1 MLKAV
6 QIGNSLPFSFPVD
19 PTAVFESGMIA
30 ELKIIGND
38 IVAGVSSGLAP
49 LGIIDDINTKAF
61 SQPQIDEEVIF
72 GPDLIGTPVAGPGGQ
87 LITSHDI
94 MTTLQNPSIIKGSF
108 VSNYPV
114 IINYKNGV
122 AKIPAGSF
130 LNYKMSTNPTDPLD
144 SIRIIVS
151 YLYQVPDL
159 PGDNTTLGSGR
170 VTIWFQRAIWQTDQ
184 FDTTQGYPINATLFC
199 GLDGKLTTKQ
209 PTPNHPGIA
218 FVTGP
223 PTANS
228 VLLEFMYM

>member
-1 MLKAV
+1 MLKIV
-6 QIGNSLPFSFPVD
+6 QAGNSLPFSYPVD

-38 IVAGVSSGLAP
+38 LVAGVSSGLAP

-61 SQPQIDEEVIF
+61 TQPQIDEEVIF
-72 GPDLIGTPVAGPGGQ
+72 GPDLIGTPVVGPGGQ
-87 LITSHDI
+87 LITSHDV
-94 MTTLQNPSIIKGSF
+94 MTTLQNPSIVKSSF

-114 IINYKNGV
+114 IINVKNGV
-122 AKIPAGSF
+122 VKVPTGSV
-130 LNYKMSTNPTDPLD
+130 LNYASIAGGTLD

-151 YLYQVPDL
+151 YIYQVPDL

-170 VTIWFQRAIWQTDQ
+170 ITIWFQRGIWQTDQ
-184 FDTTQGYPINATLFC
+184 FDTTQGYPLNATLFC
-199 GLDGKLTTKQ
+199 GLDGRLTSKQ

-223 PTANS
+223 PTADS
-228 VLLEFMYM
+228 ILLEFLWM

>member
-1 MLKAV
+1 MLKPI
-6 QIGNSLPFSFPVD
+6 QIGNSLAFSYPVD
-19 PTAVFESGMIA
+19 PSAVFEAGMIA

-38 IVAGVSSGLAP
+38 IVCGVSSGLAP
-49 LGIIDDINTKAF
+49 IGIIDDVNTKAY
-61 SQPQIDEEVIF
+61 SQPQVDEEVIF
-72 GPDLIGTPVAGPGGQ
+72 GPELIGPPVVGPGGQ
-87 LITSHDI
+87 LVTATDNLAV
-94 MTTLQNPSIIKGSF
+94 LQNPSIIKNSF

-114 IINYKNGV
+114 VINYRNGV

-130 LNYKMSTNPTDPLD
+130 LNYASIVGGTLD

-170 VTIWFQRAIWQTDQ
+170 VTVWFQRSIWQTDQ
-184 FDTTQGYPINATLFC
+184 YDTTQGYPLNATLFC

-218 FVTGP
+218 IVTGP

-228 VLLEFMYM
+228 ILLEFIWV

>member
-1 MLKAV
+1 MLRAI
-6 QIGNSLPFSFPVD
+6 QIGNSSPLSYPVD
-19 PTAVFESGMIA
+19 PSAVFEAGQIA
-30 ELKIIGND
+30 ELKTIGND
-38 IVAGVSSGLAP
+38 LVVGVSSGISP

-61 SQPQIDEEVIF
+61 SQPAIDEEVIF
-72 GPDLIGTPVAGPGGQ
+72 GPDLIGTPISGPGGQ
-87 LITSHDI
+87 LVTATDN

-122 AKIPAGSF
+122 AKLPAGSF
-130 LNYKMSTNPTDPLD
+130 LNYRINPDPMAPLD

-170 VTIWFQRAIWQTDQ
+170 ITVWFQRAVWQTDQ
-184 FDTTQGYPINATLFC
+184 FDSTQGYPVNATLFC
-199 GLDGKLTTKQ
+199 GLDGRFTTKQ

-218 FVTGP
+218 MVVGP
-223 PTANS
+223 PTATNTMLD
-228 VLLEFMYM
+228 LLWM

>member
-1 MLKAV
+1 MLKPI
-6 QIGNSLPFSFPVD
+6 QIGNSLAFSYPVD
-19 PTAVFESGMIA
+19 PSAVFEAGQVA

-38 IVAGVSSGLAP
+38 IVCGVSSGLAP
-49 LGIIDDINTKAF
+49 IGLIDDVNTKAF

-72 GPDLIGTPVAGPGGQ
+72 GPELIGTPVVVPGG
-87 LITSHDI
+87 LVTGHDV
-94 MTTLQNPSIIKGSF
+94 MTVLQNPSIIKNSF

-114 IINYKNGV
+114 IINYRNGV
-122 AKIPAGSF
+122 AKVPAGSF
-130 LNYKMSTNPTDPLD
+130 LNYASIVGGSLD

-159 PGDNTTLGSGR
+159 PGDNTTMASGR
-170 VTIWFQRAIWQTDQ
+170 ITVWFQRGIWQTDVY
-184 FDTTQGYPINATLFC
+184 DTTQGYPLNATLFC

-218 FVTGP
+218 IVTGP

-228 VLLEFMYM
+228 IMLELLWM

>member
-1 MLKAV
+1 MLKPI
-6 QIGNSLPFSFPVD
+6 QIGNSLAFSYPVD
-19 PTAVFESGMIA
+19 PSAVFEAGMIA

-38 IVAGVSSGLAP
+38 IVCGVSSGLAP
-49 LGIIDDINTKAF
+49 VGIIDDVNTRAY
-61 SQPQIDEEVIF
+61 SQPQVDEEVIF
-72 GPDLIGTPVAGPGGQ
+72 GPELIGPPVPGPGGQ
-87 LITSHDI
+87 PVTATDNLAV
-94 MTTLQNPSIIKGSF
+94 LQNPSIIKNSF

-114 IINYKNGV
+114 VINYRNGV
-122 AKIPAGSF
+122 AKVPAGSF
-130 LNYKMSTNPTDPLD
+130 LNYASIVGGTLD

-170 VTIWFQRAIWQTDQ
+170 ITVWFQRAIWQTDQ
-184 FDTTQGYPINATLFC
+184 YDTTQGYPLNATLFC

-218 FVTGP
+218 IVTGP

-228 VLLEFMYM
+228 ILLEFIWV